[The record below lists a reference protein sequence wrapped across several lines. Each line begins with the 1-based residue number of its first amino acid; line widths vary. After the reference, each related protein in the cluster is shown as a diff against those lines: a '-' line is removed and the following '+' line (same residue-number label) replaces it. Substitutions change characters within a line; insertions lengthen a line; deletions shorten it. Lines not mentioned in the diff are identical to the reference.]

1 MIKTNVQED
10 CFRISMFRL
19 SSLPVVGIMFR
30 AISRMFGLTLLDSTR
45 TTVQYRYV
53 RTSTQHAS
61 PSCGNIIRS
70 SDYQTITELQIVIL
84 VLAIYSFSVSVI
96 NMALLRS
103 CCLLMKQGIPRS
115 QVGSSIRNLH
125 NPSIRTNKLPR
136 RIILIRHGESLG
148 NVDYSS
154 YASIPD
160 WKIPLTRRGERQA
173 AHAAEKLHELIKGET
188 LFTYCRYGCKMK

>member
-1 MIKTNVQED
+1 
-10 CFRISMFRL
+10 MFRL

-45 TTVQYRYV
+45 TTVRYSTGTYV
-53 RTSTQHAS
+53 RVHSMHRQVVAT
-61 PSCGNIIRS
+61 S
-70 SDYQTITELQIVIL
+70 SDHQTITELQIVIL

-96 NMALLRS
+96 IMALLRS